1 MYHREHTDGLHR
13 LSQSHIVGETSS
25 EIVVIEIFY
34 PFYAL
39 FLIGAQLGVEV
50 FGLEL
55 LLFQS
60 VESLIHLAMM
70 LASLAFEW
78 GVDKFLNLRQVEE

>member
-1 MYHREHTDGLHR
+1 M
-13 LSQSHIVGETSS
+13 
-25 EIVVIEIFY
+25 
-34 PFYAL
+34 
-39 FLIGAQLGVEV
+39 GVEV

-70 LASLAFEW
+70 LESLAFEW